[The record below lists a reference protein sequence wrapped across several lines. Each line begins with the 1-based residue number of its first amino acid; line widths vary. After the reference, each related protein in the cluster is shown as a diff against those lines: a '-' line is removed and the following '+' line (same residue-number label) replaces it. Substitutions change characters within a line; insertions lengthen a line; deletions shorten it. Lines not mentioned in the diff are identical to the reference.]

1 MKYSL
6 TFLLAIT
13 CLIVNAQTIQWA
25 SKVVKVSS
33 QRSTT
38 KGGAANQA
46 LGKPNC
52 FPQNEAGQSRAVW
65 KPSLKTAQE
74 FIQVSFDFPMK
85 IKQVMVAENKRPGAL
100 VAIMAYDSLNNE
112 FELKTFMPQFTALRK
127 RIFSVIL
134 PETSFKVHSLKLVF
148 NHAGAFADSVE
159 IDAIGISNTEDLPL
173 IKTNDVP
180 GLENMAKPENLGE
193 NVNSKFIE
201 LLPVIAPD
209 GKTLYYSRRDHP
221 GNIEGPKDDIWFS
234 TLGEDGKWKLAQ
246 NIGRPLNN
254 ATYNYLSA
262 ISPDGNTLLIDDQL
276 PAMGRPIN
284 GLSFVRMTPM
294 GWSYPEKLLIENYY
308 NKNIF
313 NEFNLANDGKTLLM
327 SVERN
332 DTYGVMDMYV
342 TFRKA
347 DGKWTIPKNLGPQ
360 VNTACDDQYPFL
372 AADGVTLYFVS
383 DGYSAYGSDDI
394 YMTKRLDDTWQ
405 NWSEPQNLGPTINTI
420 SSDLSFT
427 LPASGDYAY
436 LVSGHEAIGASDIFR
451 VKLPEAL
458 KPKPV
463 VLIKGIV
470 LDAKTGKPIV
480 ANVKY
485 ETLAD
490 GKEVGIANADPKTG
504 NYKIVL
510 PCGANYAFLA
520 SAPGYM
526 AEEQNLDLG
535 NCSTYAEIQKDLV
548 LVPIEVGQK
557 IRLNNLFFDSKKFDL
572 KPFSSSELTRI
583 VAFLKNNATV
593 KIEIAGHTDNVGKE
607 PDNQLLSQNRAK
619 AVADYL
625 LAQGIDMVRIQY
637 KGYGS
642 LQSVLKNDTE
652 TNRALNRRVEMK
664 ILSK

>member
-1 MKYSL
+1 MKL
-6 TFLLAIT
+6 LLVFLLSFSCMA
-13 CLIVNAQTIQWA
+13 LNAQTIQWA

-52 FPQNEAGQSRAVW
+52 FPQLEAGRSRAVW
-65 KPSLKTAQE
+65 KPSLKTSAE
-74 FIQVSFDFPMK
+74 FIQVSFDLPMK

-100 VAIMAYDSLNNE
+100 VAIMAYDSLSQE
-112 FELKTFMPQFTALRK
+112 FELKTFSPQLTDLRK
-127 RIFSVIL
+127 RLLSVIV
-134 PETSFKVHSLKLVF
+134 PETSFKVYSLKLVF

-159 IDAIGISNTEDLPL
+159 IDAIGISDAEVLPI

-180 GLENMAKPENLGE
+180 GLANMAKPENLGE

-234 TLGEDGKWKLAQ
+234 QLAEDGKWKLAQ

-383 DGYSAYGSDDI
+383 DGYSSYGSDDI

-405 NWSEPQNLGPTINTI
+405 NWTEPQNLGPTINTI

-463 VLIKGIV
+463 VLIKGVV

-504 NYKIVL
+504 SYKIVL
-510 PCGANYAFLA
+510 PCGANYAFMA

-557 IRLNNLFFDSKKFDL
+557 IRLNNLFFDTKKFDL
-572 KPFSSSELTRI
+572 KPFSAAELTRI
-583 VAFLKNNATV
+583 VMFLKNNATV
-593 KIEIAGHTDNVGKE
+593 KIEISGHTDNVGKE
-607 PDNQLLSQNRAK
+607 LDNQLLSQNRAK
-619 AVADYL
+619 AVVDYL
-625 LAQGIDMVRIQY
+625 LAQGIDIARIQY

-642 LQSVLKNDTE
+642 VQAVAKNDTE
-652 TNRALNRRVEMK
+652 ANKALNRRVEMK